1 MLVVADTSALVALA
15 ACNGLGLLDALFDQV
30 RVPRA
35 VWGECS
41 VEGKPFAAQ
50 LAEYLRARVVDVT
63 PAENPVGASAL
74 GRGEIEAMA
83 LYRSLGA
90 DRLLVDD
97 DRARRVARL
106 NGLNV
111 VGSIGI
117 LLGAKAEGM
126 VTSIKPYLEQVQ
138 SAGVHLGKG
147 LLDEALRLA
156 GEA

>member
-15 ACNGLGLLDALFDQV
+15 ACDGLGLLDALFDQV
-30 RVPRA
+30 RVPPA
-35 VWGECS
+35 VWRECS
-41 VEGKPFAAQ
+41 VTGKPFAPD
-50 LAEYLRARVVDVT
+50 LDEYLRARVVNVT
-63 PAENPVGASAL
+63 LAETPIGASGL

-83 LYRSLGA
+83 LYRSLSA

-126 VTSIKPYLEQVQ
+126 VMSIKPYLEQVQ
-138 SAGVHLGKG
+138 SAGIHLGQG